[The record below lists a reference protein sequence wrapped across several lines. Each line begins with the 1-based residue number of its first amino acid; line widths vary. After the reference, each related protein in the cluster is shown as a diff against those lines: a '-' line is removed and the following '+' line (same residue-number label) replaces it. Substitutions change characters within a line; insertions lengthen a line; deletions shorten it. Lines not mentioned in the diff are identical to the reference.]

1 MPILT
6 GWFEEVE
13 PVVPVLSFIGRHN
26 SGKTTVLQ
34 GVVRFF
40 SDQGY
45 RVGVIK
51 HSSHD
56 FTIDVPDTDSYR
68 LAKAGAR
75 AVALSS
81 AYKLAF
87 YKNVHRDYPLNE
99 LCQLMRDEVDIIFAE
114 GFKRESQ
121 SKIEVV
127 RECIS
132 RELINPDNLVAMV
145 ADFPIKQ
152 AQVPVFGFDETES
165 LCRFIQEKFMGNQQ

>member
-1 MPILT
+1 M
-6 GWFEEVE
+6 
-13 PVVPVLSFIGRHN
+13 VPVISFIGLHN

-34 GVVRFF
+34 GVIRYF

-56 FTIDVPDTDSYR
+56 FTIDIPDTDSYR

-75 AVALSS
+75 AVAISS
-81 AYKLAF
+81 SSKMAF
-87 YKNVHRDYPLNE
+87 YKEVQRDHPLEE
-99 LCQLMRDEVDIIFAE
+99 LCQLMQDDVDIIFVE

-121 SKIEVV
+121 PKIEVA

-132 RELINPDNLVAMV
+132 RELINPENLVAMV
-145 ADFPIKQ
+145 TDFPIAQ
-152 AQVPVFGFDETES
+152 VQVPVFGFDETES
-165 LCRFIQEKFMGNQQ
+165 LCRYIQDKFLGN